1 MSILKNKTNRENFLI
16 VSKIFLQD
24 KNLSIAERG
33 LLATMHS
40 LPNNWEFS
48 VSGMT
53 KILPDG
59 KSKIG
64 TALDG
69 LIKKG
74 YIIKKQ
80 SKTSSGCF
88 GKNILEINERPI
100 PEKPSTENPSSENPP
115 TENQT
120 QYNNNKYSNK
130 EYNNY
135 QSINLQS
142 DEIDDLREDVK
153 EQISYDYACTQFGEE
168 RVDSIV
174 NLIMEVC
181 LSAGSIFIGKH
192 ELPARQVKNVFK
204 KINIEH
210 LRYVFD
216 SLEESSREKKIR
228 NMKSYLLTA
237 LYNAP
242 ITIDTYYASEVNYD
256 MCNGG
261 EN

>member
-1 MSILKNKTNRENFLI
+1 MFAYIPGCISDFLKTFFI
-16 VSKIFLQD
+16 
-24 KNLSIAERG
+24 
-33 LLATMHS
+33 
-40 LPNNWEFS
+40 PPFS
-48 VSGMT
+48 VFYFI
-53 KILPDG
+53 ILVHFF
-59 KSKIG
+59 
-64 TALDG
+64 
-69 LIKKG
+69 
-74 YIIKKQ
+74 IIY
-80 SKTSSGCF
+80 
-88 GKNILEINERPI
+88 P
-100 PEKPSTENPSSENPP
+100 
-115 TENQT
+115 
-120 QYNNNKYSNK
+120 
-130 EYNNY
+130 
-135 QSINLQS
+135 
-142 DEIDDLREDVK
+142 IDDLREDVK

-192 ELPARQVKNVFK
+192 ELPARQVKNVFQ